1 MTSFEVTRDA
11 EHRRYVIGGEPMI
24 FHCHHYNVFLQRS
37 LLDAH
42 AYLDMSPMLVGAAA
56 SVAHAQLTSLF
67 AAREATEPAAR
78 AAIASE
84 LYAWAGFGTLSFDG
98 ITKDGGR
105 IETSSSHYAL
115 GWKAKFGASTAP
127 TCFFASGFI
136 AGACAAIVG
145 APLDAFEVVET
156 ACAACGATTC
166 AFDVKRAETAQV
178 RVTTPG
184 LGALTTHRALSTAA
198 TKVDYEGIFGAV
210 SGLPLVG
217 DEEGII
223 RAFGVI
229 LTRHYANYYN
239 TISFEFLR
247 SLERS
252 FGDEGRE
259 AAVALLV
266 EAGRVCA
273 FNTFGGIM
281 MSTEWNA
288 LIRPTLTSREEWVHG
303 MVAVANTLG
312 WGRWQVESVSEDEAV
327 FVIQDDYESVGYLA
341 AYGNATKPVSF
352 LAQGGVAGL
361 MSLVYTADIA
371 SGPTLDDAFYER
383 TFRSGGA
390 YIAQPIKSR
399 AMGDD
404 VTSFRVRRG

>member
-98 ITKDGGR
+98 ITKDG
-105 IETSSSHYAL
+105 
-115 GWKAKFGASTAP
+115 
-127 TCFFASGFI
+127 
-136 AGACAAIVG
+136 
-145 APLDAFEVVET
+145 
-156 ACAACGATTC
+156 
-166 AFDVKRAETAQV
+166 
-178 RVTTPG
+178 
-184 LGALTTHRALSTAA
+184 
-198 TKVDYEGIFGAV
+198 
-210 SGLPLVG
+210 
-217 DEEGII
+217 
-223 RAFGVI
+223 
-229 LTRHYANYYN
+229 
-239 TISFEFLR
+239 
-247 SLERS
+247 
-252 FGDEGRE
+252 
-259 AAVALLV
+259 
-266 EAGRVCA
+266 
-273 FNTFGGIM
+273 
-281 MSTEWNA
+281 
-288 LIRPTLTSREEWVHG
+288 
-303 MVAVANTLG
+303 
-312 WGRWQVESVSEDEAV
+312 SEDEAV

-341 AYGNATKPVSF
+341 AHGKATKPVSF

-371 SGPTLDDAFYER
+371 SGPTLDDAFYEK

-390 YIAQPIKSR
+390 YIAEPIKSR
-399 AMGDD
+399 AMGDE